1 MKHFRFSFRLLAV
14 VLAVAMSASMAQA
27 GKIHWIVNVPLDD
40 GFFGDKIVLTEEP
53 FYSSCAYEFKMSDEP
68 VRPCWLGWDVDKE
81 PGPGPNHYIYYVNL
95 FGRHPGVSSYT
106 CYQYKEYDYSKKDAF
121 RAIVIFGGGESAAVA
136 YGTLVL
142 PGTFAESGEIVT
154 SPHSVSVSLGDDDS
168 ADPTGGSI
176 TMVSVMDADALSTML
191 AGGVASTPFLTG
203 YKGMY
208 FKLPAGKGR
217 VELDIKTTG
226 DYSLG
231 VTKGTEF
238 VGSYTKTDKGTVTI
252 DYDLT
257 EETMFYAYPKST
269 STTGSLEIYSLK
281 VVPDDV
287 NLTLNSDNAGSYWAT
302 FYTEAAGYT
311 ADAQTTVYKAKLSA
325 DNKQLELTE
334 VADKVI
340 PAGNAVILK
349 SATAGSKLAYN
360 ESATGTLADN
370 VLKGSSSVIATP
382 ANAYML
388 VNGKNGVGFYR
399 WESADIPAGKAYIV
413 FDSSSSAGT
422 FIPMGDNST
431 TDISTTPAAGYE
443 KSGLLYDLSGR
454 KANEKLT
461 PGIYVRNGN
470 KVVVK

>member
-1 MKHFRFSFRLLAV
+1 MKQFRFSFRLLAAVLLV
-14 VLAVAMSASMAQA
+14 VMSASMAQA
-27 GKIHWIVNVPLDD
+27 GKIHWIVRVSLND
-40 GFFGDKIVLTEEP
+40 GAFEDEIVLTEEP
-53 FYSSCAYEFKMSDEP
+53 FYTNCGYEYKMSDEP
-68 VRPCWLGWDVDKE
+68 VAPSWLGWDVTKV
-81 PGPGPNHYIYYVNL
+81 PHGFNKYIYYVDI
-95 FGRHPGVSSYT
+95 FGRHPGVSSFT
-106 CYQYKEYDYSKKDAF
+106 CYQYYNNQKDAF
-121 RAIVIFGGGESAAVA
+121 RAFVIFGGGESAAVA

-154 SPHSVSVSLGDDDS
+154 SPHSASVSLGDDDS

-191 AGGVASTPFLTG
+191 TGGVASTPFLTG

-257 EETMFYAYPKST
+257 EETMFYAYPKSST
-269 STTGSLEIYSLK
+269 TTGSLEIYSLK

-287 NLTLNSDNAGSYWAT
+287 NLTLNSDNVGSYWAT

-311 ADAQTTVYKAKLSA
+311 ADAKTTVYKAKLSA

-349 SATAGSKLAYN
+349 SATASSKLAYN

-370 VLKGSSSVIATP
+370 ALKGSSGVIDTP
-382 ANAYML
+382 ANTYML

-399 WESADIPAGKAYIV
+399 WENADIPAGKAYIV
-413 FDSSSSAGT
+413 FDSSSPASM

-431 TDISTTPAAGYE
+431 TDIGTAPAAGNE
-443 KSGLLYDLSGR
+443 KGGQLYDLSGR
-454 KANEKLT
+454 KANEKPT